1 MTTAWGHMERILSSE
16 AFCCLLVWVEKRQ
29 GGRLSR
35 VLQVLAWVLGQC
47 RAPDPTNDLRGG
59 SCHMLVP
66 RHRPIR
72 SEGLGLSQVSSDLV
86 LETQWLCDSGWFIHL
101 LRSQRTSCVVGLL
114 QALPRPPPT
123 PPGSPYFLL
132 LLPCGHL
139 CTQRLGS
146 HCGSRGGG
154 KGAGTHFLW
163 DP

>member
-101 LRSQRTSCVVGLL
+101 LRSQRTPV
-114 QALPRPPPT
+114 PPEACISR
-123 PPGSPYFLL
+123 GWLGG
-132 LLPCGHL
+132 GHGGGDSL
-139 CTQRLGS
+139 SLGS
-146 HCGSRGGG
+146 IRPFPALSSHRGFPSKGTGNCHCVL
-154 KGAGTHFLW
+154 FIC
-163 DP
+163 

>member
-1 MTTAWGHMERILSSE
+1 
-16 AFCCLLVWVEKRQ
+16 
-29 GGRLSR
+29 
-35 VLQVLAWVLGQC
+35 
-47 RAPDPTNDLRGG
+47 
-59 SCHMLVP
+59 MLVP

-123 PPGSPYFLL
+123 PPGSPYFPL

-146 HCGSRGGG
+146 HCGSGGG
-154 KGAGTHFLW
+154 AFMGGFVLVMLLEPKTRACCTRKPSG
-163 DP
+163 